1 MIRNVKIFS
10 FIPRLLSLRLHHAM
24 LSSQNPSKEK
34 KEEEKSLEMMW
45 NLVECGMLGIQAA
58 MAVFYCVWQSKG
70 AGSWHKTSN
79 EISDC
84 KRSRGRRYPEL
95 CGCGIFENWN
105 FRHSLVIR
113 TSFSSLICIP
123 NVNYA
128 ETHRRLSFSLRSQTI
143 QRRNWLSQKLFT
155 FALMSSK
162 VSSCYSI

>member
-1 MIRNVKIFS
+1 MPCWAHKIH
-10 FIPRLLSLRLHHAM
+10 R
-24 LSSQNPSKEK
+24 K
-34 KEEEKSLEMMW
+34 KKKRRK
-45 NLVECGMLGIQAA
+45 NLWRWC
-58 MAVFYCVWQSKG
+58 
-70 AGSWHKTSN
+70 
-79 EISDC
+79 EISLNVGCWEYKLQWQCFIVCDSQKEQAVDTSRVMKFLDSGCC
-84 KRSRGRRYPEL
+84 KHSRGRRYPEL